1 MLKNCCTIIS
11 LGCAKNLVDSE
22 QMLGKLEQAGYP
34 ITHDLDEAD
43 VIIVNTCGFLA
54 SSRQESYDTI
64 DEALARKRSG
74 QAKYVIVAGCLVQ
87 ADKEVLLETCKDV
100 DAILDVF
107 SREAILEALNHL
119 DGNSPK
125 ADDNVSLPMFYENY
139 QPETLPPDETRHAL
153 TPDHVAFMK
162 IAEGCNRTCA
172 FCLIPKIRGPYIS
185 KPIEQ
190 CVVEAE
196 RLADSG
202 VKELIL
208 LAQDTSYY
216 GTDLYGRP
224 QLALLLQQLDK
235 IEKLKWIRLMYLYPL
250 AVDDYL
256 IDTIANAQRVLPY
269 IDMPL
274 QHIDNEILRLM
285 HRGVSGDKTRALLD
299 KMRNKI
305 DGLVLRTTFISGFPG
320 ETKSAHKSL
329 VKFLKQQRFNHVGVF
344 EFSPELGTEAAQ
356 LPGQVDEKTIHERS
370 QELMDVQAEI
380 NVQNNEELIDR
391 VVECVLD
398 YELEDSPGVFIGR
411 TWMDAPDVDGV
422 VYVTYPQEDAEG
434 PKKRPLKE
442 GQFLNVRIVDQE
454 EYDLIGIPE

>member
-1 MLKNCCTIIS
+1 MKKNYCTIIS

-22 QMLGKLEQAGYP
+22 QLLGKLEQAGYP
-34 ITHDLDEAD
+34 ITHDLDKAS
-43 VIIVNTCGFLA
+43 VIIVNTCGFLDA
-54 SSRQESYDTI
+54 SRKESYETI

-87 ADKEVLLETCKDV
+87 ADKQVLLETCKDV
-100 DAILDVF
+100 DAVLDVF
-107 SREAILEALNHL
+107 SREAILEALTRLEGGATQSDPN
-119 DGNSPK
+119 P
-125 ADDNVSLPMFYENY
+125 LPMFYENY
-139 QPETLPPDETRHAL
+139 QPGVLPADENRHAL

-162 IAEGCNRTCA
+162 IAEGCNRTCS
-172 FCLIPKIRGPYIS
+172 FCLIPKIRGQYIS

-190 CVVEAE
+190 CVEEAR

-202 VKELIL
+202 VRELVL
-208 LAQDTSYY
+208 LAQDTSFY
-216 GTDLYGRP
+216 GTDLYGKP
-224 QLALLLQQLDK
+224 QLAQLLQQLDK
-235 IEKLKWIRLMYLYPL
+235 IENLNWIRLMYLYPL

-256 IDTIANAQRVLPY
+256 IDTIAGAQRVLPY

-274 QHIDNEILRLM
+274 QHIDNEVLRLM

-299 KMRNKI
+299 KMRRKI
-305 DGLVLRTTFISGFPG
+305 DGLVLRTTLISGFPG
-320 ETKSAHKSL
+320 ETKAAHKSL

-380 NVQNNEELIDR
+380 NVQINEEIIGN

-422 VYVTYPQEDAEG
+422 VYVTYPQEDTEG

-442 GQFLNVRIVDQE
+442 GQFLDVNIIDQE

>member
-54 SSRQESYDTI
+54 SSRKESYDVI
-64 DEALARKRSG
+64 DEALTRKRNR
-74 QAKYVIVAGCLVQ
+74 QAKHVIVAGCLVQ
-87 ADKEVLLETCKDV
+87 TDKEVVLETCKDV
-100 DAILDVF
+100 DIILDVF
-107 SREAILEALNHL
+107 SREAILEALERL
-119 DGNSPK
+119 DADPK
-125 ADDNVSLPMFYENY
+125 NASQMKLPMFYENY
-139 QPETLPPDETRHAL
+139 QPETLPADETRHAL

-162 IAEGCNRTCA
+162 IAEGCNRTCS
-172 FCLIPKIRGPYIS
+172 FCLIPKIRGQYIS

-190 CVVEAE
+190 CVEEAK

-216 GTDLYGRP
+216 GADLYGKP
-224 QLALLLQQLDK
+224 QLAQLLQQLDK
-235 IEKLKWIRLMYLYPL
+235 IENLNWIRLMYLYPL

-256 IDTIANAQRVLPY
+256 IDTIAGAQRVLPY

-274 QHIDNEILRLM
+274 QHIDNEVLRLM

-299 KMRNKI
+299 KMRRKI

-380 NVQNNEELIDR
+380 NVQINEEIIGN

-442 GQFLNVRIVDQE
+442 GQFLNVNIIDQE
-454 EYDLIGIPE
+454 EYDLIGIPD

>member
-1 MLKNCCTIIS
+1 MKKNYCTIIS

-22 QMLGKLEQAGYP
+22 QLLGKLEQAGYP
-34 ITHDLDEAD
+34 ITHDLDKAS
-43 VIIVNTCGFLA
+43 VIIVNTCGFLDA
-54 SSRQESYDTI
+54 SRKESYETI

-87 ADKEVLLETCKDV
+87 ADKQVLLETCKDV
-100 DAILDVF
+100 DAVLDVF
-107 SREAILEALNHL
+107 SREAILEALTRLEGGATQSDPN
-119 DGNSPK
+119 P
-125 ADDNVSLPMFYENY
+125 LPMFYENY
-139 QPETLPPDETRHAL
+139 QPGVLPADENRHAL

-162 IAEGCNRTCA
+162 IAEGCNRTCS
-172 FCLIPKIRGPYIS
+172 FCLIPKIRGQYIS

-190 CVVEAE
+190 CVEEAR

-202 VKELIL
+202 VRELVL
-208 LAQDTSYY
+208 LAQDTSFY
-216 GTDLYGRP
+216 GTDLYGKP
-224 QLALLLQQLDK
+224 QLAQLLQQLDK
-235 IEKLKWIRLMYLYPL
+235 IENLNWIRLMYLYPL

-256 IDTIANAQRVLPY
+256 IDTIAGAQRVLPY

-274 QHIDNEILRLM
+274 QHIDNEVLRLM

-299 KMRNKI
+299 KMRRKI
-305 DGLVLRTTFISGFPG
+305 DGLVLRTTLISGFPG
-320 ETKSAHKSL
+320 ETKAAHKSL
-329 VKFLKQQRFNHVGVF
+329 VKFLNQQRFNHVGVF

-380 NVQNNEELIDR
+380 NVQINEEIIGN

-422 VYVTYPQEDAEG
+422 VYVTYPQEDTEG

-442 GQFLNVRIVDQE
+442 GQFLDVNIIDQE